1 MDVSIIAT
9 VGFTV
14 AAAIGI
20 LVILA
25 TSGRKKS

>member
-1 MDVSIIAT
+1 MDVSILAT

-14 AAAIGI
+14 AATVGI

-25 TSGRKKS
+25 TSRRNKP

>member
-14 AAAIGI
+14 AASIGI

-25 TSGRKKS
+25 TSRRGKS